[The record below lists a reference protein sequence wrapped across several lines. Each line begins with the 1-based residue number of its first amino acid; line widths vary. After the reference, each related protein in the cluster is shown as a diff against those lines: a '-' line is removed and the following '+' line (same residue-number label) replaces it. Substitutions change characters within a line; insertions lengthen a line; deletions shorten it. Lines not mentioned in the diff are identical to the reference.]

1 MLLSLEGTMTITE
14 LKHLF
19 HQDLLA
25 EAIIEPSSTEEG
37 WIVEFR
43 HKQGGFLMLTDIH
56 GAECQYN
63 DLDKASKSALAV
75 GFTEVR
81 IAAK

>member
-1 MLLSLEGTMTITE
+1 MTITE
-14 LKHLF
+14 LKYLF

-25 EAIIEPSSTEEG
+25 EAIIEPAESEGG

-43 HKQGGFLMLTDIH
+43 HKQGGFVMLADIH

-81 IAAK
+81 IEAK